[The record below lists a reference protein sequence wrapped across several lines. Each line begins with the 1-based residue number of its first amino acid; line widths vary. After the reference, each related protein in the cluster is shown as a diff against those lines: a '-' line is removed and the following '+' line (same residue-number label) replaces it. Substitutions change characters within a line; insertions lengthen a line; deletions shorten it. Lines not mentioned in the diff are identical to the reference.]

1 MNVVRNS
8 DIAFDP
14 VLVQR
19 LAENINRVS
28 KRRQVRLQK
37 FTVTTGGARFDHRLG
52 RTPVHVSITPMSEMT
67 WWYYREPDST
77 SLYLKSSA
85 DGDVLISVSGE

>member
-8 DIAFDP
+8 DIDFDP

-37 FTVTTGGARFDHRLG
+37 FTVTEGGARFDHRLG
-52 RTPVHVSITPMSEMT
+52 RPPVHISIMPLDDLYV
-67 WWYYREPDST
+67 WHYREPDST